1 MSTSPAETPVAD
13 NAAGA
18 PVLNVAAYQF
28 AHLSELP
35 ELRRELKELC
45 VRIGLKGTILLSEEG
60 INLFI
65 AGRRGDIEDL
75 LGYLRRIPGLAGL
88 EVKESWTDHQPFRRM
103 LVKIKREI
111 IAFGI
116 DTVRPAVRTSPK
128 LPAATLRQWLSEGK
142 AVTLLDTRNDY
153 EIRLGTFRNAID
165 LNLRHFRHFPE
176 AAARLPEET
185 KQQPV
190 VMFCTGGIRCEKAG
204 PYMEQLGFRE
214 IYQLDGG
221 ILKYFEECGGEHYD
235 GACFVF
241 DQRVAVGPDLLP
253 TGTATCFACQATLS
267 DEALRSPQYR
277 VGESCPH
284 CFQTPEERQ
293 QRRLAKRQ
301 ATLDRI
307 ASAQPGCQPH
317 ANVRAMHV
325 PRALAGLPVLE
336 FLERFHPGIGRP
348 RWLAALAASAI
359 RYRDQPLD
367 AGELVREGQRIEHHE
382 GLIVEPAIATDI
394 EIVFEDE
401 AIVVVDKPAPLPVH
415 PSGRF
420 NLNTLESFLL
430 EAYRPEK
437 LRMAHRL
444 DANTSGLMV
453 FSRKFSVAKQ
463 VQAQF
468 HGRGVDKRYLALAF
482 GHPLSDRFRCQAAIS
497 REATELGARSIDEH
511 GLPAETEFEVRERR
525 ADGSCLMEVT
535 PLTGRTNQIRIHL
548 WQLGFPIVGDSLYLP
563 GRQLGKQAT
572 LAVDAPPMCLHAW
585 QLAFDHP
592 LTGERVEFR
601 SARQLAW
608 ATTQCREN

>member
-1 MSTSPAETPVAD
+1 MSPSPIAPI
-13 NAAGA
+13 AATA

-28 AHLSELP
+28 ANLGDLP

-45 VRIGLKGTILLSEEG
+45 VRINLKGTILLSEEG

-65 AGRRGDIEDL
+65 AGERDDIEAL
-75 LGYLRRIPGLAGL
+75 LGYLRRLPGLAEL
-88 EVKESWTDHQPFRRM
+88 TVKESWTEQQPFRRM

-116 DTVRPAVRTSPK
+116 DTVRPAVHTSPK

-153 EIRLGTFRNAID
+153 EIRLGTFRNAVD
-165 LNLRHFRHFPE
+165 LGIRHFRHFPE
-176 AAARLPEET
+176 AAARLPEAT

-267 DEALRSPQYR
+267 AEEMQSPEYL

-284 CFQTPEERQ
+284 CYQTLAERQ
-293 QRRLAKRQ
+293 RQQLAKRQ
-301 ATLDRI
+301 ATLRRI
-307 ASAQPGCQPH
+307 AESQPGCQPH
-317 ANVRAMHV
+317 ASVRVMHV

-336 FLERFHPGIGRP
+336 FLERFHPGIGRL
-348 RWLAALAASAI
+348 RWMEALASSQI
-359 RYRDQPLD
+359 RYRDQPLTAED
-367 AGELVREGQRIEHHE
+367 LVNEGQRIEHHE
-382 GLIVEPAIATDI
+382 GMVVEPAVATDI

-420 NLNTLESFLL
+420 NLNSLESFLL
-430 EAYRPEK
+430 AAYRPEK
-437 LRMAHRL
+437 LRLAHRL
-444 DANTSGLMV
+444 DANTSGLLV
-453 FSRKFSVAKQ
+453 FSRKFSIAKR
-463 VQAQF
+463 VQSQF
-468 HGRGVDKRYLALAF
+468 HGRMVDKRYLALVL
-482 GHPLSDRFRCQAAIS
+482 GHPPNDHFRCDAAIG
-497 REATELGARSIDEH
+497 RDTIALGARSIDEQ
-511 GLPAETEFEVRERR
+511 GLPAETEFWVRERR
-525 ADGSCLMEVT
+525 ADGSCLLEVN

-548 WQLGFPIVGDSLYLP
+548 WQLGFPIVGDPVYLP
-563 GRQLGKQAT
+563 DRQLGKQAT
-572 LAVDAPPMCLHAW
+572 LAVDGPPMCLHAW
-585 QLAFDHP
+585 RLAFDHP
-592 LTGERVEFR
+592 LTGERIEFR
-601 SARQLAW
+601 SSRRLAW
-608 ATTQCREN
+608 ATT

>member
-1 MSTSPAETPVAD
+1 MLSSSAAPPVAPD
-13 NAAGA
+13 AAA
-18 PVLNVAAYQF
+18 PPVLNVAAYQF
-28 AHLSELP
+28 ARLDDLP
-35 ELRRELKELC
+35 ALRRELKELC
-45 VRIGLKGTILLSEEG
+45 VRINLKGTILLSEEG

-65 AGRRGDIEDL
+65 AGERDDIEAL
-75 LGYLRRIPGLAGL
+75 LGYLRRLPGLAGL
-88 EVKESWTDHQPFRRM
+88 EVKESWTDQQPFRRM

-116 DTVRPAVRTSPK
+116 DTVQPAVHTSPK
-128 LPAATLRQWLSEGK
+128 LPAATLRQWLAEGK
-142 AVTLLDTRNDY
+142 PVTLLDTRNDY

-165 LNLRHFRHFPE
+165 LDIRHFRHFPE

-241 DQRVAVGPDLLP
+241 DQRVAVGPDLMP

-267 DEALRSPQYR
+267 EEEMQSPRYR

-284 CFQTPEERQ
+284 CYQTPAERQ
-293 QRRLAKRQ
+293 RQQIAKRQ
-301 ATLDRI
+301 AALRRI
-307 ASAQPGCQPH
+307 ADAQPGCQPH
-317 ANVRAMHV
+317 ANVRVMHV

-336 FLERFHPGIGRP
+336 FLEQFHPSFGRP
-348 RWLAALAASAI
+348 RWLEALASSAI
-359 RYRDQPLD
+359 RHHDDPLA
-367 AGELVREGQRIEHHE
+367 AGDLVREGQRIEHHE
-382 GLIVEPAIATDI
+382 GMVVEPAVATDI

-420 NLNTLESFLL
+420 NLNSLESFLL
-430 EAYRPEK
+430 AAYRPEK
-437 LRMAHRL
+437 LRLAHRL
-444 DANTSGLMV
+444 DANTSGLLV
-453 FSRKFSVAKQ
+453 FSRKYSIAKQ
-463 VQAQF
+463 VQSQF
-468 HGRGVDKRYLALAF
+468 QGRTVDKRYLALAI
-482 GHPLSDRFRCQAAIS
+482 GNPPDDHFRCDAAIG
-497 REATELGARSIDEH
+497 RDTIALGARSIDEQ
-511 GLPAETEFEVRERR
+511 GLPAETEFWVRLRR
-525 ADGSCLMEVT
+525 ADGSCLLEIK

-548 WQLGFPIVGDSLYLP
+548 WQLGFPIVGDPVYLP
-563 GRQLGKQAT
+563 DRQLGKQAT
-572 LAVDAPPMCLHAW
+572 LAIDAPPMCLHAW

-592 LTGERVEFR
+592 LTGKRIEFR
-601 SARQLAW
+601 SSRQLAW
-608 ATTQCREN
+608 ATT